1 MYRYRS
7 RGNIMDVKII
17 VPTGSDISKI
27 EAEYTDI
34 YQDDTD
40 ADGSD
45 IYFVGESSDA
55 EDNER
60 DSENE
65 WMTYEEAVECC
76 GFIEGAILGAETLM
90 EGSGGWAMS
99 EARETDTY
107 REAFKRGEASR

>member
-1 MYRYRS
+1 
-7 RGNIMDVKII
+7 MDVKII

-27 EAEYTDI
+27 EAEYPNI

-45 IYFVGESSDA
+45 VYFVGESSDA

-60 DSENE
+60 ESENE
-65 WMTYEEAVECC
+65 WMTYVEAIECC
-76 GFIEGAILGAETLM
+76 GFVEGVFPSSETLM

-99 EARETDTY
+99 EARKTDIY
-107 REAFKRGEASR
+107 REAYQRGEASR